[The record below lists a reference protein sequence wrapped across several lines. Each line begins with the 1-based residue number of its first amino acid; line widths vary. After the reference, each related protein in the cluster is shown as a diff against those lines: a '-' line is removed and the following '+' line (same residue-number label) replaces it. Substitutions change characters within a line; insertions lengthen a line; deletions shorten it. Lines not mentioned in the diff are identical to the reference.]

1 MKENRELK
9 AFSVCSV
16 THKAYYLKASVLA
29 KTRRAHKSKHFPQI
43 WIKVLNFSSLAL
55 VSPHSDISIRAFKE
69 VLLFIQEIPDLAHNE
84 RKERETSL
92 RFENQNKVILNS
104 FLVAFRAEQKP
115 VYYYE
120 SMLNT
125 TRKLW
130 IGGEK
135 RKIKSKLLKKEIR

>member
-1 MKENRELK
+1 MIDKS
-9 AFSVCSV
+9 F
-16 THKAYYLKASVLA
+16 ASKYSSFLP
-29 KTRRAHKSKHFPQI
+29 RLFPSHLIQI
-43 WIKVLNFSSLAL
+43 SSLRAL
-55 VSPHSDISIRAFKE
+55 W
-69 VLLFIQEIPDLAHNE
+69 LFIQEIPDLAH
-84 RKERETSL
+84 KEKKQRETSL

-104 FLVAFRAEQKP
+104 FLVAFWAEQKP

-130 IGGEK
+130 IGGEQ